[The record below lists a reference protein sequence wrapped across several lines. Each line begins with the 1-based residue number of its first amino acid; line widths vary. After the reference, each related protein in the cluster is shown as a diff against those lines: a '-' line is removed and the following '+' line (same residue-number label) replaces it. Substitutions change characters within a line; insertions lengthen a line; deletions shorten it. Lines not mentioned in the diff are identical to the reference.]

1 MARLGVAVALGLLA
15 ETVTVGGP
23 LAALAA
29 TPQRVGTQALH
40 SELLAQAVAQAGRR
54 SALVIGNGA
63 YVDGPLANAVNDAKD
78 VTSTLRDIGFQVTLV
93 LDADKRTIDE
103 AVEAFSRR
111 LGAGEIGLFYFSGH
125 GVQVEGENYLVPINA
140 RLNRQGD
147 AQYDAVPL
155 GKVINAVEVTSATA
169 KIFILDACRNNPFI
183 RRWRTT
189 TRGGASRGLAAPV
202 NSGSGTFIAF
212 STAPG
217 KEARDWLEN
226 SSNSP
231 FTASLLLHLR
241 TPNLEVGQLFRRVR
255 GDVVQATGSEQTPW
269 VSEALVGEVF
279 LNQNT
284 KPATL
289 AVQPVSPRP
298 APQPQHAAAQEPKAA
313 ATQAPAVPAIPPAPP
328 AAQAPVRGLIYALQG
343 HTREVLS
350 VAFSPD
356 GRRIVSGSVDNSLRL
371 WDASSGKQL
380 GPPLLGHTSSVW
392 SVAFSPDG
400 RRIVSG
406 SRDNSLRLWDASSGK
421 QLGPPLQGHTD
432 EVNSVA
438 FSPDGRRI
446 VSGSDDRTL
455 RLWDASSGKQL
466 GPPLQGHTALVY
478 SVAFSPDGRRIV
490 SGSRDNSL
498 RLWDASSG
506 KQLGPPLQGHTRQVL
521 SVAFSPD
528 GRRIVSGSWD
538 NSLRLWDA
546 SSGKQLGPPL
556 QGHTSS
562 VNSVAFSPDGR
573 RIVSGSSDKTLRLWD
588 ASSGAPIGF
597 EP

>member
-1 MARLGVAVALGLLA
+1 MARLGVAVALALLA

-29 TPQRVGTQALH
+29 TPQRVGTQALN
-40 SELLAQAVAQAGRR
+40 SELLAQASVQAGRR

-255 GDVVQATGSEQTPW
+255 GDVVQATGNEQTPW
-269 VSEALVGEVF
+269 VSEALVGEVV

-289 AVQPVSPRP
+289 AVRPVSTGP
-298 APQPQHAAAQEPKAA
+298 APAQPQPAAAQEPQAA
-313 ATQAPAVPAIPPAPP
+313 ATQAPEVPAITPAPP

-343 HTREVLS
+343 HTGSVISVAFSPDGRRVVSGSDDGTLRLWDASSGKQLGSPLQGHIGSVYS

-356 GRRIVSGSVDNSLRL
+356 GRRIVSGSVD
-371 WDASSGKQL
+371 K
-380 GPPLLGHTSSVW
+380 
-392 SVAFSPDG
+392 
-400 RRIVSG
+400 
-406 SRDNSLRLWDASSGK
+406 
-421 QLGPPLQGHTD
+421 
-432 EVNSVA
+432 
-438 FSPDGRRI
+438 
-446 VSGSDDRTL
+446 TL

-466 GPPLQGHTALVY
+466 GPPLQGHT
-478 SVAFSPDGRRIV
+478 G
-490 SGSRDNSL
+490 G
-498 RLWDASSG
+498 
-506 KQLGPPLQGHTRQVL
+506 VL

-556 QGHTSS
+556 QGHTKW
-562 VNSVAFSPDGR
+562 VLSVAFSPDGR
-573 RIVSGSSDKTLRLWD
+573 RIVSGSDDRTLRLWD

>member
-421 QLGPPLQGHTD
+421 QLGPPLQGHT
-432 EVNSVA
+432 
-438 FSPDGRRI
+438 
-446 VSGSDDRTL
+446 
-455 RLWDASSGKQL
+455 
-466 GPPLQGHTALVY
+466 
-478 SVAFSPDGRRIV
+478 
-490 SGSRDNSL
+490 
-498 RLWDASSG
+498 
-506 KQLGPPLQGHTRQVL
+506 RQVL

>member
-1 MARLGVAVALGLLA
+1 M
-15 ETVTVGGP
+15 
-23 LAALAA
+23 
-29 TPQRVGTQALH
+29 
-40 SELLAQAVAQAGRR
+40 
-54 SALVIGNGA
+54 
-63 YVDGPLANAVNDAKD
+63 NDAKD

-155 GKVINAVEVTSATA
+155 GKVINAVEVTIATA
-169 KIFILDACRNNPFI
+169 KIIILDACRNNPFI

-189 TRGGASRGLAAPV
+189 RGGASRGLAAPV
-202 NSGSGTFIAF
+202 NSVSGTFIAF

-255 GDVVQATGSEQTPW
+255 GDVVQATGNEQTPW
-269 VSEALVGEVF
+269 VSEALVGEVN

-289 AVQPVSPRP
+289 AVLPSSPRP
-298 APQPQHAAAQEPKAA
+298 APQPQPAAAQEPKAA
-313 ATQAPAVPAIPPAPP
+313 ATQAPAVSAITPAPP

-343 HTREVLS
+343 HTGGVL
-350 VAFSPD
+350 
-356 GRRIVSGSVDNSLRL
+356 
-371 WDASSGKQL
+371 
-380 GPPLLGHTSSVW
+380 
-392 SVAFSPDG
+392 
-400 RRIVSG
+400 
-406 SRDNSLRLWDASSGK
+406 
-421 QLGPPLQGHTD
+421 
-432 EVNSVA
+432 
-438 FSPDGRRI
+438 
-446 VSGSDDRTL
+446 
-455 RLWDASSGKQL
+455 
-466 GPPLQGHTALVY
+466 
-478 SVAFSPDGRRIV
+478 
-490 SGSRDNSL
+490 
-498 RLWDASSG
+498 
-506 KQLGPPLQGHTRQVL
+506 
-521 SVAFSPD
+521 
-528 GRRIVSGSWD
+528 
-538 NSLRLWDA
+538 
-546 SSGKQLGPPL
+546 
-556 QGHTSS
+556 
-562 VNSVAFSPDGR
+562 SVAFSPDGR

-588 ASSGAPIGF
+588 ASSGKQLGPPLQGHNPSVDSVAFSPDGRRIVSGSADNTLRLWDASSGAPIGF